1 MSIKIKAD
9 KENNMLHITD
19 TGVCVCVFVAGVDVC
34 LLGVDVWFV
43 VGVDVCTVLLH
54 IGTVVHVL
62 VILYFRLQSTELQVH
77 VQLTV
82 HGMYVVHVQLHVC
95 FLVCM
100 Y

>member
-1 MSIKIKAD
+1 M
-9 KENNMLHITD
+9 
-19 TGVCVCVFVAGVDVC
+19 FVGCVDVC

-62 VILYFRLQSTELQVH
+62 VILYFRLRSTELQVH

-95 FLVCM
+95 FQVCM